1 MATYLYTTLLANVM
15 DSGLYTNVTSTTP
28 IRNII
33 NRGARK
39 VISDLDLRTTKRLSS
54 VSKFF
59 DDVYTYTCPTD
70 LKGNA
75 IVDIIP
81 QGERDTNTSFFL
93 ATPERFDRKKSLY
106 TNMVAVSDYDF
117 VRKLKVSIDVNEES
131 EVVSEFSSL
140 TQDSGT
146 WTAFSADSDTLAV
159 DSSNYV
165 TGSSS
170 LSWNINATGGTTA
183 GVYINGINAIDIT
196 DYITDGSA
204 LVWAYITS
212 TTNLTNYKLR
222 IGSSDANYYE
232 LTTTTQ
238 ADGTAFVAGWNLL
251 KLNFSSKT
259 TTGTPDLDATDY
271 IALYMTKAGAKVSE
285 TGYRFDSLQLHSGW
299 YNQVLYYS
307 EFPWQTNANVW
318 IAESTADTDYINAN
332 TDELDLFTEA
342 CRIEVYRDL
351 KEYDQMKLAQAEYTR
366 LSNNYKLKYPSER
379 LKMEQNYW

>member
-1 MATYLYTTLLANVM
+1 MATYTYTTLLANVI
-15 DSGLYTNVTSTTP
+15 DSGLYTNVTSTTS

-33 NRGARK
+33 NRGTRK
-39 VISDLDLRTTKRLSS
+39 VISDLDLRSTKRISS
-54 VSKFF
+54 VAKFF
-59 DDVYTYTCPTD
+59 DNEYSYTCPTD

-75 IVDIIP
+75 IIDLIP
-81 QGERDTNTSFFL
+81 QGERNANTAMFL
-93 ATPERFDRKKSLY
+93 ATPERFDRKKELY
-106 TNMVAVSDYDF
+106 TNMIGVSDYDL
-117 VRKLKVSIDVNEES
+117 VRKLKCSIDVNEES
-131 EVVSEFSSL
+131 IVVSEFSSL

-146 WTAFSADSDTLAV
+146 WTAFDADTDTLAI
-159 DSSNYV
+159 DSANYV
-165 TGSSS
+165 TSSSS

-196 DYITDGSA
+196 DYYTDGSA
-204 LVWAYITS
+204 FVWAYITS
-212 TTNLTNYKLR
+212 TTNITNFKIR
-222 IGSSDANYYE
+222 IGSSDVNYYE

-238 ADGTAFVAGWNLL
+238 ADSTAFVNGWNLL

-271 IALYMTKAGAKVSE
+271 IAIYMTKAGAKVSE

-307 EFPWQTNANVW
+307 KYPWQTNAAVW
-318 IAESTADTDYINAN
+318 IENSTADTDLINAD

-351 KEYDQMKLAQAEYTR
+351 KDYDQMKLAQSEYEK
-366 LSNNYKLKYPSER
+366 LKLNYKLKYPSER
-379 LKMEQNYW
+379 LKMEQIYW